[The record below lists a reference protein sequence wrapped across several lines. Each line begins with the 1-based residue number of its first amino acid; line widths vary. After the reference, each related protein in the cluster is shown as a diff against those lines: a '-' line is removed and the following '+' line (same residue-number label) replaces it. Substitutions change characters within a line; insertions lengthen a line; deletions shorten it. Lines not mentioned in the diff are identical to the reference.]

1 MKKVLSIAGSDCSG
15 GAGIQAD
22 LKTFSAHGVFGMS
35 VIVSVVAENTS
46 RVIDIQ
52 DITPDMIAKQIDAVF
67 EDIEVDAVKIGMLS
81 TPECMKAVAMK
92 LLQYKPQ
99 NVVIDPVMY
108 AKNGCPLMNP
118 AAVSTLI
125 DTVLPLADVLTP
137 NIPEAEKIA
146 DMQIST
152 VSDMEAAARKIYAMG
167 CKAIVVK
174 GGHHIG
180 NAVDVL
186 FDGENFYHFETSRID
201 TKNTHGTGCTFS
213 SAIASQLAKGK
224 SVPLAVES
232 AKAYVTMA
240 IEHSLAIGKGC
251 GPTHH
256 FYELYQHGLSKEI
269 GRCKMNFD
277 YTLYLVTDRQLM
289 SCDSLTEVVEQA
301 ILGGCTMIQLREKE
315 LPSLEFYNQ
324 AVAVKQVTERYHIPL
339 IINDRID
346 IAMAV
351 QATGVHIGQHDLPA
365 AAVRKVIGENMLLGV
380 SASSIAEA
388 IQAQQD
394 GADYLG
400 VGAMFPTG
408 TKTDAD
414 SVSMEE
420 LQKIRT
426 AVSLPIV
433 VIGGIN
439 KGNAGRFKPMGIDGL
454 AVVSA
459 IIAQSDI
466 KVAAAELKDLFCG
479 KEKKHGF

>member
-52 DITPDMIAKQIDAVF
+52 DITPDMIEKQIDAVF

-81 TPECMKAVAMK
+81 TPECMKAVAKK

-118 AAVSTLI
+118 TAVSTLI
-125 DTVLPLADVLTP
+125 DTVIPLADVLTP

-256 FYELYQHGLSKEI
+256 LQFLIGKYMDLAQADEEREEREHEIYLEYPEYYEDEGILEEEEKWLEEFL
-269 GRCKMNFD
+269 N
-277 YTLYLVTDRQLM
+277 QL
-289 SCDSLTEVVEQA
+289 
-301 ILGGCTMIQLREKE
+301 
-315 LPSLEFYNQ
+315 P
-324 AVAVKQVTERYHIPL
+324 
-339 IINDRID
+339 
-346 IAMAV
+346 
-351 QATGVHIGQHDLPA
+351 
-365 AAVRKVIGENMLLGV
+365 
-380 SASSIAEA
+380 
-388 IQAQQD
+388 
-394 GADYLG
+394 
-400 VGAMFPTG
+400 
-408 TKTDAD
+408 
-414 SVSMEE
+414 
-420 LQKIRT
+420 
-426 AVSLPIV
+426 
-433 VIGGIN
+433 
-439 KGNAGRFKPMGIDGL
+439 
-454 AVVSA
+454 
-459 IIAQSDI
+459 
-466 KVAAAELKDLFCG
+466 
-479 KEKKHGF
+479 EKKREYFEKLIKES

>member
-52 DITPDMIAKQIDAVF
+52 DITPDMIEKQIDAVF

-81 TPECMKAVAMK
+81 TPECMKAVAKK

-118 AAVSTLI
+118 TAVSTLI
-125 DTVLPLADVLTP
+125 DTVIPLADVLTP

-152 VSDMEAAARKIYAMG
+152 VSDMEAAARKIYA
-167 CKAIVVK
+167 
-174 GGHHIG
+174 
-180 NAVDVL
+180 
-186 FDGENFYHFETSRID
+186 
-201 TKNTHGTGCTFS
+201 
-213 SAIASQLAKGK
+213 
-224 SVPLAVES
+224 
-232 AKAYVTMA
+232 
-240 IEHSLAIGKGC
+240 
-251 GPTHH
+251 
-256 FYELYQHGLSKEI
+256 I

-289 SCDSLTEVVEQA
+289 SCDSLTEAVEQA

-315 LPSLEFYNQ
+315 LSSLEFYNQ
-324 AVAVKQVTERYHIPL
+324 AVAVKQVTDKYHIPL

-420 LQKIRT
+420 LQKIRA

-466 KVAAAELKDLFCG
+466 KAAAAELKDLFCG